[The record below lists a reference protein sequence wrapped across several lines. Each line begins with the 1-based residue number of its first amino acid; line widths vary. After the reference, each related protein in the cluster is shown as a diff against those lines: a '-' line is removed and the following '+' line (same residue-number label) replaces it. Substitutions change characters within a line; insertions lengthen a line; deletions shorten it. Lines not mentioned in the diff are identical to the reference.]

1 MTVFFRIAFYKTK
14 TCPKLVLLKY
24 SPLITLFLF
33 YFCSLVFGN
42 LESSLRSLYLIHL
55 KKGTH
60 YIVGM
65 RRTTASTQL
74 TWTVVW
80 RYMKLCQEGS
90 TVLEKVYEEDPDR
103 E

>member
-1 MTVFFRIAFYKTK
+1 MTSSGK
-14 TCPKLVLLKY
+14 
-24 SPLITLFLF
+24 
-33 YFCSLVFGN
+33 N
-42 LESSLRSLYLIHL
+42 HLEIDLE
-55 KKGTH
+55 KKQEMTSE
-60 YIVGM
+60 M
-65 RRTTASTQL
+65 RRTTASSQL